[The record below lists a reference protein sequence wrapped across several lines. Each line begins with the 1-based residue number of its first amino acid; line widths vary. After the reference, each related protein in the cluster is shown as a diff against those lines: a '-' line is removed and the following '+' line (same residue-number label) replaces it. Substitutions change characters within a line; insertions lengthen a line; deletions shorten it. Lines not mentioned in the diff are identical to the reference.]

1 MSDSSLAPIMRA
13 FAFFGFMG
21 VAVVALTV
29 GAGLQGSDDLSSASV
44 AQTKIERNIPTDAQV
59 AAVDARQRGID
70 SARRAIANAQQ
81 ARAADAGAAIV
92 R

>member
-13 FAFFGFMG
+13 FVFFGFMG
-21 VAVVALTV
+21 VAVVTLTV

-44 AQTKIERNIPTDAQV
+44 AQAKIERNIPTDAQI
-59 AAVDARQRGID
+59 AAVDARQRSID
-70 SARRAIANAQQ
+70 AARRAIPNAQQ
-81 ARAADAGAAIV
+81 ARAVDASAAIV